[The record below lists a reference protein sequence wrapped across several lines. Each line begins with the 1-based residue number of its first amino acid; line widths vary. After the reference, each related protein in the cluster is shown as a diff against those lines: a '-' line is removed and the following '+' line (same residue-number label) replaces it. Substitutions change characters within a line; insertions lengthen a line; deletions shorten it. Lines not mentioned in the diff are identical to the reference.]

1 MNYLSFDEAIILH
14 NDIMKQMQGLVGF
27 NKAQVG
33 YLQSALE
40 HIQNDEFYP
49 EFLDKLTHLVF
60 ACVKFHPFLDGNKRS
75 AIYLAHAFIELNA
88 PEILPDDFYQKLEN
102 VVVDVAS
109 DEQRRVKSLF
119 KGHFKANLKDK
130 LCHIL
135 FSLLFCGRFR
145 FP

>member
-1 MNYLSFDEAIILH
+1 MNYLSLDEAIILH

-109 DEQRRVKSLF
+109 NEMSKDELKAFL
-119 KGHFKANLKDK
+119 KGILKQ
-130 LCHIL
+130 I
-135 FSLLFCGRFR
+135 
-145 FP
+145 